1 MHRVNGYFY
10 RECDTTQE
18 HVVDM
23 GEVVCAECGERDC
36 DGCKEPWEIECGEAE
51 GESTGQYALIDG
63 VVCAIF
69 QPNNGE
75 PCFAVNRAGLFV
87 EKPERCPHC
96 GEDID
101 WTLRTHERGDYF
113 IGECACGTEFNG
125 MPGYTWRYTEGVVEF
140 DADDG
145 GQYT

>member
-1 MHRVNGYFY
+1 MHVNGYFY
-10 RECDTTQE
+10 REC
-18 HVVDM
+18 
-23 GEVVCAECGERDC
+23 EVVCADCGERDC

-63 VVCAIF
+63 VMCAIF
-69 QPNNGE
+69 KPLDGE

-87 EKPERCPHC
+87 E
-96 GEDID
+96 
-101 WTLRTHERGDYF
+101 Y
-113 IGECACGTEFNG
+113 
-125 MPGYTWRYTEGVVEF
+125 